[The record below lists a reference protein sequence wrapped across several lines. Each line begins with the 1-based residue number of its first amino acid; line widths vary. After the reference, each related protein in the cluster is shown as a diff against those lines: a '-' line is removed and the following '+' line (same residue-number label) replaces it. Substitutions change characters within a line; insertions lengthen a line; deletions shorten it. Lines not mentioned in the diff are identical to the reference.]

1 MHAMV
6 LEVTGQVLFD
16 SHVAIL
22 LDTAV
27 GLVNALTDGHQGSRP
42 YTAPRGDALPAA
54 IEEVL
59 PGGVTVSMDEALYLA
74 STALKVRRV
83 FEAMEAGREDDA
95 AAVVNAL
102 IISTGARPQLDR
114 APGEPWQVH
123 FHGADDSISVGWS
136 AGFASALTLA
146 IGSDLGGRL
155 GVCRAEPCDRVYV
168 DSSRNAVRQ
177 FCSRSCQSRVKAA
190 AFRARMSSGS
200 GPA

>member
-1 MHAMV
+1 M
-6 LEVTGQVLFD
+6 LFD

-27 GLVNALTDGHQGSRP
+27 AMVNALTDGHQGSRP
-42 YTAPRGDALPAA
+42 YAAPKGDELPGA
-54 IEEVL
+54 IGEVL
-59 PGGVTVSMDEALYLA
+59 PGGVAVSVDEALYLA
-74 STALKVRRV
+74 GTTLKVRRV

-102 IISTGARPQLDR
+102 VVSTGARPQLDR

-123 FHGADDSISVGWS
+123 FHGADDTLAVGWS

-155 GVCRAEPCDRVYV
+155 GVCRAAPCDRVYV

-190 AFRARMSSGS
+190 AFRARTR
-200 GPA
+200 PT